1 MEQPRTVA
9 LGRIAKAHGIR
20 GEVSVEPWLECG
32 DALAPGA
39 RLWLREGKGEGEN
52 RPVRVETSRP
62 HGRRVLI
69 RLEGVSD
76 RDGAEALV
84 HAEIHVDRR
93 RLPPLK
99 EDEYLWEDL
108 VGLVVVDDEGNS
120 VGRLT
125 GILATGPHGEN
136 ELLVV
141 QAGDEEVLLP
151 MTREVVRE
159 VDLEGGRMSVS
170 VPEGLR
176 VSGGEGVDL

>member
-1 MEQPRTVA
+1 MEQPRTAA

-32 DALAPGA
+32 DVLAPGA
-39 RLWLREGKGEGEN
+39 RLWLREGNGEGES
-52 RPVRVETSRP
+52 RPVCVETSRP

-84 HAEIHVDRR
+84 HAEIHVDRG

-108 VGLVVVDDEGNS
+108 VGLAVVDDAGNP

-125 GILATGPHGEN
+125 GILATGPRGEN

-151 MTREVVRE
+151 MTREVVHE
-159 VDLEGGRMSVS
+159 VDLEGGRMRVS